1 MISPSKYALSGLV
14 IAAMVGFSWAA
25 RAQSSGNDVARGYT
39 LWRDKSCDACHSI
52 GGGRRAGPDLKGVT
66 DRRSRAWLNKWLT
79 NTREMLQSDS
89 TAMGLLADYH
99 NIPMPEQRLSPA
111 DINALLAYIS
121 SKSQ

>member
-1 MISPSKYALSGLV
+1 MIRSSKYALWGLV
-14 IAAMVGFSWAA
+14 IAAMVGLSWAA
-25 RAQSSGNDVARGYT
+25 RAQSSSNDVQRGGDLY
-39 LWRDKSCDACHSI
+39 RNKSCDACHSI

-89 TAMGLLADYH
+89 IAIALKADYH
-99 NIPMPEQRLSPA
+99 NWNMPEQRLTQS
-111 DINALLAYIS
+111 DINALLAYIA